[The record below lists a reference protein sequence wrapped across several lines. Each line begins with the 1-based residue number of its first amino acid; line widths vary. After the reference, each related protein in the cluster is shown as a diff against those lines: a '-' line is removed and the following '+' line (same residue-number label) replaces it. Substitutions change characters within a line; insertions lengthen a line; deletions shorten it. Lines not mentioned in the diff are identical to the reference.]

1 MAEHVTPGVHVEE
14 AGTRVRAIEGVP
26 TSTFG
31 MAGLTRYG
39 PTPYVIDAPR
49 GGEANPLVVAATP
62 TLVTSFAEFERAF
75 GGLEEVGNIGLPDR
89 VNYLAHAARAF
100 FDNGGRRLYVA
111 RVFPHR
117 DDTPAL
123 DRDFAALSVGNPPVG
138 TFRARWPGAAGN
150 EVGVSISF
158 QRGGNVLIPAPGG
171 GILDGVEP
179 GCAVEIFAG
188 PDAIPADDE
197 PPAAGNVRIV
207 AQAAD
212 GWLGLRAEDGKVVR
226 VSDGSGVARLRVSV
240 AVRWGGRLDTY
251 PDLELDA
258 THPRGLVNVLRA
270 EDPADPHSLIWFDS
284 GAAAAMTSDTA
295 ALVDGLRG
303 LREERLL
310 AGAGEGDLLTARHLA
325 GRASDSDKKRA
336 ATGLAALAEVDEIAI
351 VATPDAVRWSELE
364 QQAAVHHLIAHC
376 QAAGSCRIGLV
387 DPPRD
392 SSLQQVRGFRAMFD
406 SSYAALYYP
415 WLEIADPTPR
425 PDGARAT
432 LQLPAS
438 GFVAG
443 SYARS
448 DFARG
453 VHAAPADE
461 VILGITGL
469 RQHITASQQS
479 VLNPDGINTLRV
491 INGTPRVWG
500 ARTMSSDPEWIYV
513 NIRRQF
519 LYLEHSIARS
529 TQWAVFEPNAE
540 PLWTSVRESIADFL
554 LTQWHAGAF
563 AGARPEQAF
572 FVRCDLTTMTQD
584 DLDNGRL
591 ICLVGVAPLRPA
603 EFVILRVGQWTADA
617 QRD

>member
-14 AGTRVRAIEGVP
+14 TGARVRPIEGVP

-39 PTPYVIDAPR
+39 PTPYVVDSPR
-49 GGEANPLVVAATP
+49 GDGTNPVAVPATP
-62 TLVTSFAEFERAF
+62 TLVTSFAEFQGAF
-75 GGLEEVGNIGLPDR
+75 GGLEEVGDTGLTDR

-111 RVFPHR
+111 RVFPHH
-117 DDTPAL
+117 DDSPAL
-123 DRDFAALSVGNPPVG
+123 DRDFAALPVGDPPVG

-150 EVGVSISF
+150 EFGVSIRF
-158 QRGGNVLIPAPGG
+158 QRGGNVLVPAPGG
-171 GILDGVEP
+171 SILDGVEP
-179 GCAVEIFAG
+179 GCTVEIFTR
-188 PDAIPADDE
+188 PDTIPGDDV
-197 PPAAGNVRIV
+197 PPVAANVRIV

-212 GWLGLRAEDGKVVR
+212 GSLGLRAEDGR
-226 VSDGSGVARLRVSV
+226 VIRVTDGSGVAHLRVTV
-240 AVRWGGRLDTY
+240 AVRWGERLDAY
-251 PDLELDA
+251 PDLELDP
-258 THPRGLVNVLRA
+258 THPRGLANVLRA
-270 EDPADPHSLIWFDS
+270 EDPADPHSLVWFDS
-284 GAAAAMTSDTA
+284 GATAAMTSDPA
-295 ALVDGLRG
+295 ALVDALRG

-310 AGAGEGDLLTARHLA
+310 AGAGEGDPLTARHLA
-325 GRASDSDKKRA
+325 GRASERDERRA

-351 VATPDAVRWSELE
+351 LAAPDAVRLGELE
-364 QQAAVHHLIAHC
+364 QLTAARALIAHC
-376 QAAGSCRIGLV
+376 EAPGAYRIGLV
-387 DPPRD
+387 DPPKHG
-392 SSLQQVRGFRAMFD
+392 SLEQVRRFRAAFD

-415 WLEIADPTPR
+415 WLEIADPTLR

-432 LQLPAS
+432 LQLPPS

-443 SYARS
+443 IYARR
-448 DFARG
+448 DLAAG
-453 VHAAPADE
+453 VHTAPADE
-461 VILGITGL
+461 AISGITGL
-469 RQHITASQQS
+469 RESITAHQQS
-479 VLNPDGINTLRV
+479 VLNPEGVNTVRV
-491 INGTPRVWG
+491 VNGENRVWG
-500 ARTMSSDPEWIYV
+500 ARTMSSDAEWIYV

-540 PLWTSVRESIADFL
+540 PLWASVRESIEAFL

-572 FVRCDLTTMTQD
+572 FVRCDLTTMTQN

-603 EFVILRVGQWTADA
+603 EFVILRIGQWTADA